1 MTDRDSSRS
10 MTENDSNRSM
20 TLWTSQE
27 ISRAV
32 GGEVSADFTCGG
44 VAFDSREIVEG
55 DLFLALKGE
64 QSDGHHYV
72 DIAMQN
78 GASGAIVSEA
88 IDSPHILVAD
98 TTAALNDLAHAARAR
113 CHGVI
118 IGVTGSAGKTGTKE
132 ALFEALDRSSLG
144 KAHRSVKSYNNHVG
158 VPLSLCRMPSGSAFG
173 IFEMG
178 MNHSGEL
185 RALSAIVRP
194 HIAIITTIAPAHI
207 EFFKNEA
214 EIAAA
219 KAEIFEGVMDGG
231 TAIIPYDNPHY
242 EQLRSAAARQN
253 LKILSFG
260 MSDQADVYAVDVV
273 KSGTGSLITA
283 QIGDTSLVYSISQ
296 AGDHW
301 VANSLAVMA
310 AVKTAGGDLASAG
323 LALADMAGLAGRGAQ
338 HELQYQGK
346 NIWVKDESYNANPSS
361 MRVTIAQLGSTEA
374 KRRVAIL
381 GTMGELGDKSARY
394 HLEIATHLQD
404 AKIDYAILVGEEM
417 KILAK
422 QLQSGVEHPAKYDH
436 CNSSTEAMQ
445 LYDQN
450 IEDGDVILVKGSNFL
465 GLGAI
470 VKKLQGGGN

>member
-1 MTDRDSSRS
+1 MRS
-10 MTENDSNRSM
+10 MTEKEYSPNVK
-20 TLWTSQE
+20 LWTSQE

-32 GGEVSADFTCGG
+32 GGTANADFTCGG
-44 VAFDSREIVEG
+44 VAFDSREIAAG
-55 DLFLALKGE
+55 DLFFALKGD
-64 QSDGHHYV
+64 QSDGHLYV
-72 DIAMQN
+72 ETAIKN
-78 GASGAIVSEA
+78 GANGAIVSEA
-88 IDSPHILVAD
+88 IDSAHILVND

-113 CHGVI
+113 CNGVI

-132 ALFEALDRSSLG
+132 ALFEALDRSSRG

-158 VPLSLCRMPSGSAFG
+158 VPLSLCRMPCHSEFG

-185 RALSAIVRP
+185 RELSAIVRP

-219 KAEIFEGVMDGG
+219 KAEIFEGVVNGG

-242 EQLRSAAARQN
+242 EQLKAAATAQD
-253 LKILSFG
+253 LKIISFG
-260 MSDQADVYAVDVV
+260 MSDQADVHAIDIVQ
-273 KSGTGSLITA
+273 SSTGSLITA
-283 QIGDTSLVYSISQ
+283 KICDTSLVYSLSQ

-310 AVKTAGGDLASAG
+310 AVKVAGGDLASAG
-323 LALADMAGLAGRGAQ
+323 LALADMGGLAGRGAQ
-338 HELQYQGK
+338 YEIQYKGK
-346 NIWVKDESYNANPSS
+346 NIVMKDESYNANPSS
-361 MRVTIAQLGSTEA
+361 MRVTIAQLGSHKA

-381 GTMGELGDKSARY
+381 GAMGELGDKSQQY
-394 HLEIATHLQD
+394 HLEIGEHLRN
-404 AKIDYAILVGEEM
+404 AKIDYAILIGEEM

-422 QLQSGVEHPAKYDH
+422 ELQSGVEHRVKYDH
-436 CNSSTEAMQ
+436 CNSSAEAMK

-450 IEDGDVILVKGSNFL
+450 IQDGDVILVKGSNFL

-470 VKKLQGGGN
+470 VKKLQSGEV